1 MKVKIDRVGVCMG
14 DDAIDHRWEIEMPDN
29 ATSADLLQKV
39 LEMGYLPPQTDALWY
54 MKSLTNPCIIVYSV
68 NESKVVAEV
77 KDNALSQ
84 LGGKWQSYDFE
95 YYCYPEDVERFK
107 QEVREMDNMVYDKEF
122 FN

>member
-14 DDAIDHRWEIEMPDN
+14 DDAIDHRRETEMP
-29 ATSADLLQKV
+29 
-39 LEMGYLPPQTDALWY
+39 
-54 MKSLTNPCIIVYSV
+54 
-68 NESKVVAEV
+68 
-77 KDNALSQ
+77 DNALSQ

-95 YYCYPEDVERFK
+95 YYCYPDVVERFK